1 MQDAP
6 IRLAMIISIIH
17 HTQRG
22 FILVGDLGEM
32 VSSII
37 LLFAFDKTLGPAL
50 LRTSAILWENV
61 MRHLKVRFSGF
72 QYLLKRDD
80 CTAGPFRAIP
90 QGTTAQT

>member
-6 IRLAMIISIIH
+6 MRLAMIRSIIH
-17 HTQRG
+17 RTQRG

-50 LRTSAILWENV
+50 LRTSVIPWENV
-61 MRHLKVRFSGF
+61 MRHKVRFSEF
-72 QYLLKRDD
+72 QYLLMQDD

-90 QGTTAQT
+90 QGTTA